1 MVDVSRLEKP
11 VHASVWQ
18 GSSKLVNVRRAIS
31 FAWLHVAE
39 ARLRTMMKWWGSMLS
54 FGLGNPILYLF
65 SVGIG
70 IGALVD
76 ANGSSSQLGGV
87 SYLTFLAPA
96 LLATAAIQA
105 CQDELSFPIMEGFLW
120 DKTFFAMNATPITG
134 RDIMNGVIA
143 SAMVR
148 TFLTTAL
155 YEIVLLLFGAIQL
168 DAALP
173 MFFTALF
180 AGLAFGAG
188 MMAASTYVKED
199 DGFFA
204 IVGRFIVAPMFMFS
218 GTFYPLESMPIYLQW
233 IGWISPLWHGTDLG
247 RTLSYG
253 SPQLLWVSVSHWVY
267 LSIWIVVGL
276 SLAYRQTTKRLAA

>member
-1 MVDVSRLEKP
+1 MTDAVSIEQP
-11 VHASVWQ
+11 VHKSQWQ
-18 GSSKLVNVRRAIS
+18 GSFKLVNAQRAINW
-31 FAWLHVAE
+31 AWYHVAE
-39 ARLRTMMKWWGSMLS
+39 ARLRTMIKWWGSILS
-54 FGLGNPILYLF
+54 FGLGNPVLYLF

-76 ANGSSSQLGGV
+76 ANGTNDQLGGV
-87 SYLTFLAPA
+87 SYLAFLAPA

-120 DKTFFAMNATPITG
+120 DKTFFAMNATPIRG
-134 RDIMNGVIA
+134 RDIMGGVLFA
-143 SAMVR
+143 AMVR
-148 TFLTTAL
+148 TVFTTAL
-155 YEIVLLLFGAIQL
+155 YEGILLLFGAIEI
-168 DAALP
+168 DVALP
-173 MFFTALF
+173 MFFTALL
-180 AGLAFGAG
+180 AGLAFGSG

-247 RTLSYG
+247 RILSYNH
-253 SPQLLWVSVSHWVY
+253 PQQGWVVASHWIY
-267 LSIWIVVGL
+267 LVVWAAVGMT
-276 SLAYRQTTKRLAA
+276 LAARKISQRLAA